1 MVITGAN
8 TRVLAGNRI
17 QALLIQ
23 NNTGNRYRAISSSLL
38 DARRAL
44 TAALWY
50 ISGSPLHA
58 PASSPLTSQVSSL
71 SDPDEQTSVSTQVT
85 ICDMTR
91 NTQAFQTCTCLTS
104 TQVFC
109 TRNVPVKWGMYETC
123 VSGTQTQT
131 STWLFNSSVPN
142 CSRQISRILLILSGS
157 SYEKRE

>member
-23 NNTGNRYRAISSSLL
+23 NSTGNRYRAISGSLL

-50 ISGSPLHA
+50 VSGSLLHA
-58 PASSPLTSQVSSL
+58 PASSPLAFQVSSS

-123 VSGTQTQT
+123 VSGTQTQI
-131 STWLFNSSVPN
+131 STWLFNS
-142 CSRQISRILLILSGS
+142 RQFQCVKLLKAVFSHFVNPVGIVI
-157 SYEKRE
+157 

>member
-1 MVITGAN
+1 MAITGAN

-23 NNTGNRYRAISSSLL
+23 NNAGNRYRAISGSLL

-71 SDPDEQTSVSTQVT
+71 LDPDKQTSVSTQVT

-91 NTQAFQTCTCLTS
+91 KHTS
-104 TQVFC
+104 FS
-109 TRNVPVKWGMYETC
+109 NMH
-123 VSGTQTQT
+123 
-131 STWLFNSSVPN
+131 LFNAHSGFLHAK
-142 CSRQISRILLILSGS
+142 CSCEMGNV
-157 SYEKRE
+157 